1 MLFRSGVRCLK
12 VLQSMGAEIELVVT
26 HRDDPNEHRWYGSV
40 AETAA
45 GFGIPVIEPDSAA
58 DPALLQR
65 LRELR
70 PDFIFSFYY
79 RHMIGTQLLATARR
93 GALNMHGSLLPKFRG
108 RAPVNWAVAKGA
120 TETGATLH
128 YMVEKPDAGEIV
140 GQQVALA
147 ASTFLGRMLHGAPP
161 HSCILWG
168 PPGSGKTTIARLL
181 AQRADFEL
189 ETMSAVLAGVKE
201 VREVIARAHARRDRE
216 ARGTI
221 LFVDEIHRF
230 NKSQQDAFLPHV
242 EAGIIVLVGA
252 TTENPSFEVTA
263 PLLSRCRVV
272 VLEMLSP
279 EDLESLITR
288 ALADAERGL
297 AGLRVTRRK
306 VIQHRLLDVAE
317 LGLPGGVLLGPGRK
331 GRDRV
336 EITAVQ
342 DRKSTRLNSS
352 HRT

>member
-1 MLFRSGVRCLK
+1 MNDGRCVIFAYSEVGVRCLK
-12 VLQSMGAEIELVVT
+12 VLQSMGADIALVVT

-140 GQQVALA
+140 GQQVVPILA
-147 ASTFLGRMLHGAPP
+147 DDSAREVFDKVVVAAEIVLWTAWPKLLDGTAPRIAQDLTTGSYFGRRTPEDGRIDWCASAKAIHDLVRAVAPP
-161 HSCILWG
+161 YPGAFTDINDVRVFVHRTQRRPSASRAT
-168 PPGSGKTTIARLL
+168 PPTIASL
-181 AQRADFEL
+181 QRQGD
-189 ETMSAVLAGVKE
+189 
-201 VREVIARAHARRDRE
+201 EVIVQCADGE
-216 ARGTI
+216 Q
-221 LFVDEIHRF
+221 L
-230 NKSQQDAFLPHV
+230 Q
-242 EAGIIVLVGA
+242 
-252 TTENPSFEVTA
+252 
-263 PLLSRCRVV
+263 
-272 VLEMLSP
+272 VLEGKVGEETIAAWMRRS
-279 EDLESLITR
+279 
-288 ALADAERGL
+288 GL
-297 AGLRVTRRK
+297 
-306 VIQHRLLDVAE
+306 
-317 LGLPGGVLLGPGRK
+317 
-331 GRDRV
+331 DRV
-336 EITAVQ
+336 EL
-342 DRKSTRLNSS
+342 RG
-352 HRT
+352 